1 MAKSRDAFRTISEVA
16 EWLETPA
23 HVLRFWESKF
33 TQIKPV
39 KRAGGRRYYRP
50 ADMELLGGIKKLLH
64 EDGMTIKGVQKVLR
78 ESGVRH
84 VAALNTH
91 NVDEDATGDTIE
103 DAPFIEAEVPDSVV
117 SFPGKT
123 EAEPPADTPDMFAEP
138 DAEDGSDEAVIEI
151 IDEAEEIGAAEE
163 VSEDEASDVV
173 VSESEDVQLD
183 ASEPELET
191 ATEALDIVE
200 EAAPEPEIDV
210 ADETTEEVEP
220 VEEAEP
226 VAEDSD
232 SVDDEVLTE
241 EEPAPEPEES
251 LADDAGDG
259 FEPATPVEEAPE
271 PDEALQS
278 EDAPEEAELAEEV
291 TAEPVA
297 EEPVDEVVAEPDNE
311 PEIEVEDEAT
321 ETASEGSVVL
331 AEEAEPEEPS
341 DKPALIVP
349 PRPALLGLIAR
360 IDRLTPDQAAA
371 LSAHCETLRDI
382 AARAQKS

>member
-78 ESGVRH
+78 EHGVRH
-84 VAALNTH
+84 VAALNTYD
-91 NVDEDATGDTIE
+91 VDEDTTGEIIE

-123 EAEPPADTPDMFAEP
+123 EAEPPADTLDMF
-138 DAEDGSDEAVIEI
+138 AEDGSDEEVIETS
-151 IDEAEEIGAAEE
+151 DETEEIGGAEEASVDE
-163 VSEDEASDVV
+163 VSEP
-173 VSESEDVQLD
+173 EDVELA
-183 ASEPELET
+183 ASKPELET
-191 ATEALDIVE
+191 ATEALEISE
-200 EAAPEPEIDV
+200 ESAPEPEIDV
-210 ADETTEEVEP
+210 ADEPADEVDT
-220 VEEAEP
+220 VEEAELI
-226 VAEDSD
+226 AEDSD
-232 SVDDEVLTE
+232 SVEDEVFTDQ
-241 EEPAPEPEES
+241 EPEPEPEES
-251 LADDAGDG
+251 LAEDTGDVDDG
-259 FEPATPVEEAPE
+259 FEHAEPVEEETETAGAPH
-271 PDEALQS
+271 A
-278 EDAPEEAELAEEV
+278 EDATEEPELAEEV
-291 TAEPVA
+291 TAEPIA
-297 EEPVDEVVAEPDNE
+297 EESDEEVVVE
-311 PEIEVEDEAT
+311 PEIEVDAEAAVEAEAT
-321 ETASEGSVVL
+321 EPAPEESLVL
-331 AEEAEPEEPS
+331 AKEAEPEEPS
-341 DKPALIVP
+341 DEPILVAS

-360 IDRLTPDQAAA
+360 IDRLTPDHAAT

>member
-78 ESGVRH
+78 EQGVRH

-91 NVDEDATGDTIE
+91 SVDEDASGETID

-138 DAEDGSDEAVIEI
+138 DAEDGSDEAVIET

-163 VSEDEASDVV
+163 VSVDEVSDVV
-173 VSESEDVQLD
+173 VSESEDVELD

-191 ATEALDIVE
+191 SAEALEITED
-200 EAAPEPEIDV
+200 AAPEPQIDV
-210 ADETTEEVEP
+210 ADEPADEVEP
-220 VEEAEP
+220 VEEAEL

-251 LADDAGDG
+251 LADDG

-271 PDEALQS
+271 PAEALQS
-278 EDAPEEAELAEEV
+278 EDAPEEPEVSAEL
-291 TAEPVA
+291 VA
-297 EEPVDEVVAEPDNE
+297 EAPVDEVVVKPDDE
-311 PEIEVEDEAT
+311 PEIEVEAEAT
-321 ETASEGSVVL
+321 ESEPEESLVP
-331 AEEAEPEEPS
+331 AEESEPEEPL
-341 DKPALIVP
+341 DEPALVVP

-360 IDRLTPDQAAA
+360 IDRLTPVQAAA

-382 AARAQKS
+382 AGRAQKS